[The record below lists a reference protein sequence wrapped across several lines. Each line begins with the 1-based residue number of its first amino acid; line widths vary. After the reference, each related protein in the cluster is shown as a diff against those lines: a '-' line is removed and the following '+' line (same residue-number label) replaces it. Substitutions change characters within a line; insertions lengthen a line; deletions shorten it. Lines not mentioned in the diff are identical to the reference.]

1 MHTRLHAYA
10 HSPIHRHNRTRT
22 HTNTHMHETALVSY
36 PMSKQTEMRGSGWVV
51 DTTIVVPCP
60 ALECDAISNPSS
72 AGMLACFVCLFFF
85 FFCAMVG
92 VTCQNRKLL
101 RWTPHCAHPIVPF
114 SSLPVVLFAW
124 AWNAEQPR
132 FASYCCAEQSR
143 KGKQPALESN
153 ASSPST
159 ATSIITSTTDSTC
172 FI

>member
-101 RWTPHCAHPIVPF
+101 RWTPHCAHPIVSF
-114 SSLPVVLFAW
+114 SSSSFHKLKFAVVSCIF
-124 AWNAEQPR
+124 
-132 FASYCCAEQSR
+132 SC
-143 KGKQPALESN
+143 PAVLESRMRHS
-153 ASSPST
+153 AQ
-159 ATSIITSTTDSTC
+159 
-172 FI
+172 

>member
-72 AGMLACFVCLFFF
+72 AGMLAGLFVVLLLLCDGWRNLPKQETLTLDTTLCTSNRSIFLSSCCFVCL
-85 FFCAMVG
+85 G
-92 VTCQNRKLL
+92 VECRATAFRQLL
-101 RWTPHCAHPIVPF
+101 LCRTK
-114 SSLPVVLFAW
+114 
-124 AWNAEQPR
+124 Q
-132 FASYCCAEQSR
+132 
-143 KGKQPALESN
+143 KGKA
-153 ASSPST
+153 ASPRVQRFLT
-159 ATSIITSTTDSTC
+159 KHCDKHHH
-172 FI
+172 FDHR